1 MSPLLS
7 RDEQLASLGRPLD
20 VLVIGGGI
28 TGAGVALDAVTRG
41 YRVGLVEQADFASGT
56 SSRST
61 KLIHGGIRYL
71 ARGEL
76 KLVGEALRERARL
89 LRLAPHLVRP
99 QPFLIPLYEGLTRP
113 LGVAVA
119 ASLRPAV
126 PWGVRAALWAY
137 DRLAQMPTMRHR
149 RLTVED
155 AVSLVPALSTTGLRA
170 AFLFYD
176 ARTDDVRLTLG
187 VLALARRFGAAT
199 ANYAQVRSLAYA
211 QNRVSGARVEDRL
224 TSRTLDVR
232 ARHVVN
238 ATGVW
243 AERVAAMDGA
253 PPFRIRPSKGAHL
266 VLRGQV
272 LPSETAVVIP
282 QTDDGRLAFLVPWSG
297 RVILGTTDDRY
308 DGGLDTAA
316 ASEADVTFL
325 LRQANRVLRQQ
336 IDVSDVLGIYAGLRP
351 LVEGGGSSGDLP
363 REHAVV
369 ESAGGLVS
377 IVGGKLTSYRK
388 MAEDTV
394 DMLAQRDGG
403 HRPCRTRTL
412 PLASAEDLGAA
423 QQALAR
429 SGLSNGVQQHLL
441 AAYGP
446 AATEVAAIAGGDP
459 AGRAPLAEDLPVL
472 AAEVVYACRHEMA
485 LTLADMMFLR
495 TRLSILCEDGG
506 AGAVS
511 RVADLMAGALGWD
524 RAEVLR
530 QRDAWA
536 AMVDRERTAL
546 RISVRGG

>member
-76 KLVGEALRERARL
+76 KLVGEALRERTRL

-119 ASLRPAV
+119 APLRPAV
-126 PWGVRAALWAY
+126 PCGVRGALWAY

-176 ARTDDVRLTLG
+176 ARTDDVRL
-187 VLALARRFGAAT
+187 A
-199 ANYAQVRSLAYA
+199 
-211 QNRVSGARVEDRL
+211 
-224 TSRTLDVR
+224 
-232 ARHVVN
+232 
-238 ATGVW
+238 
-243 AERVAAMDGA
+243 
-253 PPFRIRPSKGAHL
+253 FR
-266 VLRGQV
+266 
-272 LPSETAVVIP
+272 
-282 QTDDGRLAFLVPWSG
+282 VPWSG

-351 LVEGGGSSGDLP
+351 LVEGGGSSADLP

-394 DMLAQRDGG
+394 DMLARRDGG

-429 SGLSNGVQQHLL
+429 SGLSNAVQQHLL

-446 AATEVAAIAGGDP
+446 AATDVAAIAGGDP

-472 AAEVVYACRHEMA
+472 AAEVVYACMHEIA

-495 TRLSILCEDGG
+495 TRLSLLCEDGG
-506 AGAVS
+506 AAAGA
-511 RVADLMAGALGWD
+511 RVVDLMAGELGWD
-524 RAEVLR
+524 RAEKLR
-530 QRDAWA
+530 QREAWG
-536 AMVDRERTAL
+536 AMVHGERAAL
-546 RISVRGG
+546 RSLRSAAVP